1 MGLQSFIDKLAYSKP
16 AQSFKNLFSTQTQSK
31 IASASNTALTI
42 LTKPFG
48 SIQNFEMAKEKTASQ
63 KAGTLVYEGA
73 TNALIA
79 TTGVN
84 AVGAVVKGGVSALIP
99 TAKTLLVGKTPLA
112 TAGKIITATSL
123 GGLGTSQRVRQFA
136 SDIIPNVASGSTK
149 VAKVIDTGTGEL
161 TTSDVYDAARGVAG
175 GFAGGALIAGGY
187 ELYKN
192 LTDDKDKSTLPTSVG
207 DVPKDNPIN
216 NGTLPTET
224 GKVDAS
230 SPKAITPE
238 TQVVSAGGS
247 TKKRRSKPRYTKKT
261 PSVNQRV
268 NVIVSSRSSS
278 VGIKQTKKYLN
289 REMLFN

>member
-1 MGLQSFIDKLAYSKP
+1 MGLQSFINRIAFSQP
-16 AQSFKNLFSTQTQSK
+16 AQSLKNLFSTQTQAK

-42 LTKPFG
+42 LTKPIA
-48 SIQNFEMAKEKTASQ
+48 SIQNFGMAKEKTASQ

-73 TNALIA
+73 TNALLA

-84 AVGAVVKGGVSALIP
+84 AVGAVAKGGISALAP
-99 TAKTLLVGKTPLA
+99 TASKLLTGKTPIA
-112 TAGKIITATSL
+112 TIGKVVTASGL
-123 GGLGTSQRVRQFA
+123 VGLGTSQKVRQFA
-136 SDIIPNVASGSTK
+136 SDIIPNVTSGTTK
-149 VAKVIDTGTGEL
+149 VAKVIDTGTGDL
-161 TTSDVYDAARGVAG
+161 TKEDIYDVGRAVG
-175 GFAGGALIAGGY
+175 GTLVGGALAVVGY
-187 ELYKN
+187 EAYKS
-192 LTDDKDKSTLPTSVG
+192 LTGEDTSALPTSVG
-207 DVPKDNPIN
+207 NVPIVNPIN

-238 TQVVSAGGS
+238 TQVVSAGAS